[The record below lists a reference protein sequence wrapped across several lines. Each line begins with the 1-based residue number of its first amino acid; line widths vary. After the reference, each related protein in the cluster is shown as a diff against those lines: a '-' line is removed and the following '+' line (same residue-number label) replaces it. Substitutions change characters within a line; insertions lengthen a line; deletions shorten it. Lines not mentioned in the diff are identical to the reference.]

1 MIKENKVSKYM
12 IYAIGEI
19 VLVVIGI
26 LIAISINNW
35 NTGEREIKELYGYFN
50 NISKNVQS
58 DLVSVKEIKI
68 FRESSISS
76 SQKFLEILNKETL
89 IHTDFAEFMG
99 YGNNVFYDRYFQ
111 SNKSGF
117 EALKNSGYLGKLHGT
132 ILEEKLYEYY
142 QIIDK
147 IAEREESLNDF
158 IESMEVKCFEENIA
172 QQIIEIMQVSD
183 QDRYFKKNQKR
194 IQKLF
199 NHPSLTGA
207 NMRNAVVFILP
218 EYYNQLIKL
227 GEDIV
232 TEIDNF
238 KK

>member
-1 MIKENKVSKYM
+1 M
-12 IYAIGEI
+12 
-19 VLVVIGI
+19 
-26 LIAISINNW
+26 
-35 NTGEREIKELYGYFN
+35 
-50 NISKNVQS
+50 
-58 DLVSVKEIKI
+58 
-68 FRESSISS
+68 
-76 SQKFLEILNKETL
+76 
-89 IHTDFAEFMG
+89 
-99 YGNNVFYDRYFQ
+99 
-111 SNKSGF
+111 
-117 EALKNSGYLGKLHGT
+117 HGT

-158 IESMEVKCFEENIA
+158 IENMEVQCFEENIA

-183 QDRYFKKNQKR
+183 QDRYFKENQKR

-199 NHPSLTGA
+199 NHPILTGA

-218 EYYNQLIKL
+218 EYYFQLIKL